1 MKNILMIILAAAGAA
16 VLVSAAGCG
25 GEEVA
30 EAPVRPVRAVLLQQT
45 AGVETREFPA
55 VVQPARETPVS
66 FRVGGPIL
74 RMAVAQGDRIAAGD
88 PIAVLDP
95 RDYEIARAAAAARAA
110 ELQARL
116 ERIRGMYEDGN
127 AARAD
132 LDRVQA
138 GRDMAAAELEA
149 AENALRDTRLLAPFA
164 GVVGLELAEEGQI
177 VKAGQPVATLMDEAG
192 WEVRAGIPEG
202 LMVSAADF
210 SDFGVSLDSHPGREF
225 PARLKELGD
234 RPGAGLQSYPLVV
247 TPELPRDVVVT
258 SGMGARVRFSF
269 AAGNAGGFVLPV
281 SALFSPESDRSR
293 VWIFDPETGE
303 VASRAVEL
311 GDVAADG
318 VVVRAGLRVGE
329 WIVTAGA
336 HRLTE
341 GRRVRLLDDP
351 SDTNVGG
358 ER

>member
-247 TPELPRDVVVT
+247 TPEL
-258 SGMGARVRFSF
+258 GGARPFLVR
-269 AAGNAGGFVLPV
+269 
-281 SALFSPESDRSR
+281 RR
-293 VWIFDPETGE
+293 K
-303 VASRAVEL
+303 R
-311 GDVAADG
+311 
-318 VVVRAGLRVGE
+318 
-329 WIVTAGA
+329 
-336 HRLTE
+336 
-341 GRRVRLLDDP
+341 RRVRAAGLGALQPGKRPQQGLDLRSRNRRGRLARGRARRRGGRRRGRSRGPAGGRMDRHRGRAS
-351 SDTNVGG
+351 SDRRPAGALA
-358 ER
+358 R